1 MSALTVAANKTSKFY
16 GRYPTRAAFEADP
29 TITTMRAGFFDDLTC
44 VYALGFSR
52 DNAGDV
58 AAFLQFTEGEKKHI
72 AALSFKEDGYHE
84 KTAHIIAYAIECFYS
99 LMLAPRD
106 DLSSNP
112 GFEVPLGIYSTPF

>member
-1 MSALTVAANKTSKFY
+1 
-16 GRYPTRAAFEADP
+16 
-29 TITTMRAGFFDDLTC
+29 MRAGFFDDLTC

-52 DNAGDV
+52 DNAGEV

-99 LMLAPRD
+99 LMLAPSD